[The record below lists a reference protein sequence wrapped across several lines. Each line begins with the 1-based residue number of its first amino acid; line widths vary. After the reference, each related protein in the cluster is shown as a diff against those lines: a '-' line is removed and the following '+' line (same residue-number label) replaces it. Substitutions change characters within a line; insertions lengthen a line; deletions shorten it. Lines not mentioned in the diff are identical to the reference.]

1 MADTIITGG
10 GSGTATWAAHSH
22 CERFRGTDPIITG
35 TTRHALATE
44 LGCPDVSSGIPQAR
58 WIRALTFERVCH
70 DEAFAGELV
79 ARATG
84 WAGEGFAEP
93 ESVVTADCRGSV
105 DTTARQLEIAVERA
119 AQGTATLLR
128 QPAVPFPGVPNGTD
142 ATGVHPD
149 LVVVAPCDTGTALIV
164 GDVKDYERIRSRIDD
179 ARLMKGFLQVAMG
192 ALAFDRWDG
201 IPAGLSVSRHG
212 FLAVPRS
219 VFLQPAVE
227 VEDLRDYL
235 TEVQL
240 QIDSRRA
247 AAEQAGETGA
257 DPARELVEHL
267 HGSFDPDT
275 CPSCSLFNYCRQEL
289 QVAANPEALLVEIG
303 VPETERASVSP
314 VLHGGEPPAH
324 AKASTVKR
332 LRATVDGRVATSD
345 QKRLDPLGAV
355 GTVSVVAVKSD
366 AAALGYHGLGI
377 RRHTADGP
385 TPWEFRVFTEPQND
399 ATRRAVMAVIG
410 RELEQ
415 AMEEQARAGVIPDP
429 VHVVVPDQA
438 TADLLASTADLLA
451 GVELS
456 RLRWRRDE
464 EMGRD
469 LLTYNG
475 DPAVT
480 PRELELQARRA
491 VSFLLEQDRARM
503 LRNRRPVVDAT
514 GVLNRHFVPGGAAM
528 LARRLDYVVR
538 WALAD
543 AALDHREVAREI
555 EETVHTPGA
564 RLSNQASDELH
575 AALDRRRTGGTEPE
589 YSSLVEKE
597 LRYRAK
603 TLEQAVRALEQVGVS
618 RFAAAVRSFE
628 GDAQAVWCRRRD
640 FRASDLVRFGRTY
653 PYWRNRLVDVIQS
666 DTTCTAQVD
675 ILTSPLQ
682 AQDAAND
689 AGNRQATN
697 AEVTGVEPL
706 ALQVASRRFTDGT
719 GVVMVSRNGAALVE
733 EDGVGIELMKG
744 AVKLKNFPQG
754 ELSAV
759 DDAASPRVLGWA
771 PATDPQLEVGDRVV
785 LVDLGFFDAK
795 KKWFNIPRPARD
807 ELGAPKP
814 ACEPESYA
822 ENPEEHQ
829 WCCKPHEEAEA
840 EFADELAARRERNEL
855 NPQAWP
861 PLRDADGFEVAPAD
875 KPTAA
880 TITVT
885 ATPAPEGLTIDELE

>member
-22 CERFRGTDPIITG
+22 CGRFRGTDPVITG
-35 TTRHALATE
+35 TTRRALAAE
-44 LGCPDVSSGIPQAR
+44 LGHPDVSSGIPQAR
-58 WIRALTFERVCH
+58 WTRALTFERVCH

-93 ESVVTADCRGSV
+93 EAVATADCRGSV
-105 DTTARQLEIAVERA
+105 DTTARQLEAAVERA
-119 AQGTATLLR
+119 AQGEATLLY
-128 QPAVPFPGVPNGTD
+128 QPAVPFPGVPGGAD

-149 LVVVAPCDTGTALIV
+149 LVVVAARGTGAALIV

-201 IPAGLSVSRHG
+201 LPTGLTVSRHG

-247 AAEQAGETGA
+247 AAEDAEGAGAGS
-257 DPARELVEHL
+257 ARQLVEHL
-267 HGSFDPDT
+267 HGAFDPDT

-289 QVAANPEALLVEIG
+289 QVAADPEALLVEIG
-303 VPETERASVSP
+303 VPETERASVAP
-314 VLHGGEPPAH
+314 VLRGDQPPAG

-332 LRATVDGRVATSD
+332 LRATLDGRVANSD
-345 QKRLDPLGAV
+345 QRRLDPLGAA

-366 AAALGYHGLGI
+366 AAALGYHGLGV

-399 ATRRAVMAVIG
+399 ATRRKVMAMIG
-410 RELEQ
+410 HELEL
-415 AMEEQARAGVIPDP
+415 AMAERARAGADPDP

-438 TADLLASTADLLA
+438 TSDLLASTADLLA

-464 EMGRD
+464 EMGREA
-469 LLTYNG
+469 LTYNG
-475 DPAVT
+475 DPAVM
-480 PRELELQARRA
+480 PRELDPQARTA

-503 LRNRRPVVDAT
+503 LQTRQPVVDAT
-514 GVLNRHFVPGGAAM
+514 RVLNRHFIPGGAAM

-538 WALAD
+538 WALAEEV
-543 AALDHREVAREI
+543 LDHRQVAREI
-555 EETVHTPGA
+555 EGSVHTPGA

-575 AALDRRRTGGTEPE
+575 AALDRRRTDGTAPE
-589 YSSLVEKE
+589 YTSLVEAE

-603 TLEQAVRALEQVGVS
+603 TLDQAVRALERVGVS

-628 GDAQAVWCRRRD
+628 GDAQAVWRRRRD
-640 FRASDLVRFGRTY
+640 FRASDLVRFGRTH

-689 AGNRQATN
+689 AGNRQVTS
-697 AEVTGVEPL
+697 AEVTGLEPL
-706 ALQVASRRFTDGT
+706 TLRVASRRFTDGT
-719 GVVMVSRNGAALVE
+719 GVVMVSRNGAAWVE
-733 EDGVGIELMKG
+733 GDTAEIELMKG

-754 ELSAV
+754 GLSAV
-759 DDAASPRVLGWA
+759 GDAASSRVFVWS
-771 PATDPQLEVGDRVV
+771 PATDPQLAVGDRLV
-785 LVDLGFFDAK
+785 LVNLDFFDAK

-814 ACEPESYA
+814 DCEPESYA
-822 ENPEEHQ
+822 GNPEEHQ
-829 WCCKPHEEAEA
+829 WCCRPHEVAEA
-840 EFADELAARRERNEL
+840 EFADELALRRGRNEL

-880 TITVT
+880 TVTVT
-885 ATPAPEGLTIDELE
+885 VTPAPEGLTVDELE